1 MITKGQKDILSKLTN
16 DEWDRNIALIVKP
29 L

>member
-1 MITKGQKDILSKLTN
+1 MTIKGQKDILSKLTN
-16 DEWDRNIALIVKP
+16 DEWDRNIALVVKP

>member
-16 DEWDRNIALIVKP
+16 DEWDRNIVLILKP